1 MYFLRDGLKEI
12 GRPRLGQFLA
22 GFYCVAA
29 VFGTL
34 GAAAVFQSNQATA
47 ILVDTFGGEDG
58 PLGDKLWLIG
68 IGFAVLVALVV
79 IGGIRSI
86 AAWTS
91 KLVPLMTILYFICV
105 VVILAANLNAI
116 PAAFVS
122 MFTGA
127 FTGEGV
133 AGGVV
138 GVAIVGIQRALF
150 SNAGGVGTAAT
161 AHSASKTT
169 KPATEGF
176 VAMWEPL
183 VDSVIICTLTS
194 LAIIVSGSY
203 LSSTSDG
210 IALTADAFRTVSDWF
225 PVILTICAVLFAYST
240 LLSYCYYGQKA
251 LGFLSKDSPI
261 AERIFQAVWVVS
273 IAIGASVSFD
283 AMMRLADSAFFLM
296 SVPNIIGVYFLSR
309 VVRMEILRYRKR
321 RALGIIQEIEQEDLQ
336 VGMGDHEPSAEQI
349 ATAEEG
355 RRRKR
360 DRMREVRSEFRR
372 ARSERMV
379 RKSDK
384 AEYKATGHVAE
395 VTEAE
400 VLDPRTPDLDS
411 AEHEPRDQ

>member
-1 MYFLRDGLKEI
+1 MFE
-12 GRPRLGQFLA
+12 FSA
-22 GFYCVAA
+22 
-29 VFGTL
+29 
-34 GAAAVFQSNQATA
+34 
-47 ILVDTFGGEDG
+47 
-58 PLGDKLWLIG
+58 
-68 IGFAVLVALVV
+68 
-79 IGGIRSI
+79 I
-86 AAWTS
+86 AAHQPPVS
-91 KLVPLMTILYFICV
+91 VPVAVGIDQKIDSAVEPIANV
-105 VVILAANLNAI
+105 VEAVVFYAI
-116 PAAFVS
+116 PIGSVQVPMIIIWLSVASVFITWYLR
-122 MFTGA
+122 FQPITGLRTSIGVIRGRYTRKTDP
-127 FTGEGV
+127 TGEGV

-261 AERIFQAVWVVS
+261 AERIFQVVWVVS